1 MGAGSCQPLAK
12 RKGVHREVESEGS
25 VMSKIPARGTR
36 IVLGIQSGMSLQLK
50 TKSNKLHGHGD
61 VDMAGIWDESY
72 VSYRGR
78 SHGRM
83 ERICEI
89 RLKQDLP

>member
-1 MGAGSCQPLAK
+1 
-12 RKGVHREVESEGS
+12 VESKGS
-25 VMSKIPARGTR
+25 VMSKVPARGIR
-36 IVLGIQSGMSLQLK
+36 IVSGIRSGMSLLNK

-61 VDMAGIWDESY
+61 VNTAGIWDESCAP
-72 VSYRGR
+72 YRGR

-89 RLKQDLP
+89 RLKQDLSCEVSRYHSNNAVDGVMKG

>member
-12 RKGVHREVESEGS
+12 RKGVHREVESGGS

-36 IVLGIQSGMSLQLK
+36 TILGIRSGMSLHDK

-61 VDMAGIWDESY
+61 VDMAGIWEESY
-72 VSYRGR
+72 ASYRGR
-78 SHGRM
+78 SHGRIKRVREM
-83 ERICEI
+83 